1 MLSKNYRTCVEN
13 SHHVNDRIL
22 IVRIKTAPVNLTII
36 QVYFPTSNSDEEEIE
51 QMYNI
56 LEELIER
63 IHHKDNLIILGD
75 FNAVVGNVADSD
87 AVGKY
92 GLGTR
97 NEKGSRLVNF
107 CKQNSFVITNT
118 LF

>member
-1 MLSKNYRTCVEN
+1 M
-13 SHHVNDRIL
+13 
-22 IVRIKTAPVNLTII
+22 VRIKTAPVNSITI

-51 QMYNI
+51 QIYNI
-56 LEELIER
+56 LEELIEC
-63 IHHKDNLIILGD
+63 IHHKNNLIIMGN

-92 GLGTR
+92 GLETR
-97 NEKGSRLVNF
+97 NERGSRLVNF

-118 LF
+118 FFEVPLRRSYTWTAQ